1 MSSGVEFKFNLLFM
15 TRAEIWPVMNKT
27 TVVAKRELLY
37 VGPFGV
43 CAWLCGL
50 IFIDRYAAEKAKIA
64 MNKAME
70 KLMKSN
76 IKLWVFP
83 EGKSVLFYSQH

>member
-1 MSSGVEFKFNLLFM
+1 
-15 TRAEIWPVMNKT
+15 MNKT

-37 VGPFGV
+37 VWPFGV

-50 IFIDRYAAEKAKIA
+50 IFIDRYAAEKAKDT

-70 KLMKSN
+70 KLKKSR

-83 EGKSVLFYSQH
+83 EGKVAQNNFNCTAE

>member
-1 MSSGVEFKFNLLFM
+1 MH
-15 TRAEIWPVMNKT
+15 KT

-37 VGPFGV
+37 AWPFGV

-50 IFIDRYAAEKAKIA
+50 IFIDRYAADRAKKTMTNA
-64 MNKAME
+64 MDRLKKE
-70 KLMKSN
+70 D

-83 EGKSVLFYSQH
+83 EGEN